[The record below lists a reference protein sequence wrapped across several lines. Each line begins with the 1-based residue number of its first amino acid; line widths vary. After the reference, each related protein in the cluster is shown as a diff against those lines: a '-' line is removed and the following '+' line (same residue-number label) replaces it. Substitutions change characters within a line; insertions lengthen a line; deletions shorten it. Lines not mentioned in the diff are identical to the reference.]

1 MTAPHADRP
10 ADEAPEASDTLPS
23 FTELVA
29 DQLGGVKGLIESSI
43 PVAVFV
49 ITNVVWSLRPALY
62 ASVGLGVAIAVFRLA
77 RGEPVRHAVNG
88 LFGIGL
94 GAVLVARSGQARDF
108 HLPTILWSLAY
119 AGALILSILA
129 RWPLVGFIWSVT
141 FGRGSGV
148 WRTDRRLHRLFVW
161 LTVLWAA
168 VYLLKAGV
176 LYSLWAAEQVDALG
190 PRPRHLTRRGTGSRP
205 PPPDRS
211 DSPPEVRRPARDGAR
226 RRG

>member
-10 ADEAPEASDTLPS
+10 TGAPGAPETPPT
-23 FTELVA
+23 FTEQVA

-49 ITNVVWSLRPALY
+49 VTNVVWSLRPALY
-62 ASVGLGVAIAVFRLA
+62 ASIGLGVAIAAVRLV

-119 AGALILSILA
+119 AGALIFSVLA
-129 RWPLVGFIWSVT
+129 RRPLVGFIWSVS
-141 FGRGSGV
+141 FGRGSPV
-148 WRTDRRLHRLFVW
+148 WRTDRRLHRLFIW

-190 PRPRHLTRRGTGSRP
+190 LARLALGYPPYVLLLAISVWAVRR
-205 PPPDRS
+205 
-211 DSPPEVRRPARDGAR
+211 VRRPGGGPADLDLAT
-226 RRG
+226 